1 MKIVSLL
8 GSPRLKGNSAALAEC
23 FLETAKGLGAA
34 TQSFVLNRLNYQGC
48 QACRACKKSSEICV
62 LKDDLAAVLD
72 AVRQADIIVFAS
84 PVYFGDVTGQM
95 KTFID
100 RTYSYLTPDF
110 HHNPDNTSRLLPGKT
125 AVWILTQ
132 GMPKAAFADV
142 FPRYEWVMNII
153 GIQKVHLI
161 RGCGLAKPDDIRNH
175 PELLKEAGE
184 LARSVMSGSGA

>member
-8 GSPRLKGNSAALAEC
+8 GSPRSKGNSAVLAEC
-23 FLETAKGLGAA
+23 FLEIAKGLGAG
-34 TQSFVLNRLNYQGC
+34 TQSFVLNRLTYQGC
-48 QACRACKKSSEICV
+48 QACRACKKSSEVCV
-62 LKDDLAAVLD
+62 LKDDLTKVLET
-72 AVRQADIIVFAS
+72 VSLADVIVFAS

-95 KTFID
+95 KMFID

-132 GMPKAAFADV
+132 GMPETAFADV

-153 GIQKVHLI
+153 GIHKVHLI
-161 RGCGLAKPDDIRNH
+161 RGCGLAKPDDIRNR
-175 PELLKEAGE
+175 PELLKQAGE
-184 LARSVMSGSGA
+184 LARSVMSGCGV

>member
-1 MKIVSLL
+1 MKIVALL
-8 GSPRLKGNSAALAEC
+8 GSPRSKGNSAVLAEY
-23 FLETAKGLGAA
+23 FLETAKGFGAE

-48 QACRACKKSSEICV
+48 QACRACKKTSEICV
-62 LKDDLAAVLD
+62 LKDGLTAVLED
-72 AVRQADIIVFAS
+72 VRQADVIVFAS

-110 HHNPDNTSRLLPGKT
+110 YRDPDSASRLLPGKT

-132 GMPKAAFADV
+132 GMPDTAFTDV

-153 GIQKVHLI
+153 GIHRVHLI
-161 RGCGLAKPDDIRNH
+161 RGCGLAKVDDIRKH
-175 PELLKEAGE
+175 PELLKQADE
-184 LARSVMSGSGA
+184 LARSVMGESGA